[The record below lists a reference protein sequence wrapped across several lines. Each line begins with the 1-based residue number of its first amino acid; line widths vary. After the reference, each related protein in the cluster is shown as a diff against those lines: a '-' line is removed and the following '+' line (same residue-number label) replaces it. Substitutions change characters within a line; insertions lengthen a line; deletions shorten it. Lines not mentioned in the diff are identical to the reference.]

1 MTLTSAEARKRWG
14 EVLDAAN
21 RNEATVITR
30 RGRPRAV
37 VIGWHERGAPPP
49 IPLLAFMPSGWRVLA
64 EPSRGLLVFLH
75 PSGLWFEVD
84 QVTAVEMGQEA
95 ASALALASTRAVC
108 DGMVGRAHA
117 LLTKVGDAVIAEMVP
132 ATKP

>member
-37 VIGWHERGAPPP
+37 VLGWHERGAPPP
-49 IPLLAFMPSGWRVLA
+49 IPLLAYMPSGWRVLA
-64 EPSRGLLVFLH
+64 EPERGILVFLH

-84 QVTAVEMGQEA
+84 QVAVVEMGQEE
-95 ASALALASTRAVC
+95 ASGLVLASTRAVC
-108 DGMVGRAHA
+108 DGMVGKAKV
-117 LLTKVGDAVIAEMVP
+117 LMTKVGAALIAEMVP